1 MKKSK
6 SNAPSEL
13 EDGRGVLDVV
23 MDKKVREYHVATETK
38 YIVEDRRLIKCSS
51 DMNITIDFLCFSKD
65 HDIMDV
71 HVTRQENNYG
81 ITDMQ
86 EEQLRLMDQVSDIQ
100 AHLTLAIDR
109 YGRIKNVLN
118 FDELHD
124 KWRDIKTRI
133 NPNSDEMAK
142 IIHDGDEVY
151 GMGEARFAKRLNMA
165 TPYKALGMGQ
175 FSFEK
180 ATRNDDSFRWK
191 MPSTLI
197 PTIGIDLN
205 IIRDDV
211 VSDPFEPITLQVFR
225 NRTAQF
231 NAYKI
236 EAKFRS
242 LFPLLKK
249 QMGNY
254 RLQFSCSVNKDDQ
267 HGWPV
272 SIEWAMSECVSPVL
286 ADVHCKVELV

>member
-51 DMNITIDFLCFSKD
+51 DMNVTIDFLHISEGRN
-65 HDIMDV
+65 IMDV
-71 HVTRQENNYG
+71 HITRRENNYG
-81 ITDMQ
+81 LTNMP
-86 EEQLRLMDQVSDIQ
+86 EEYLQLMDQVNDIQ
-100 AHLTLAIDR
+100 AHLTLSIDR
-109 YGRIKNVLN
+109 YGRIKSVLKY
-118 FDELHD
+118 DDLYD
-124 KWRDIKTRI
+124 KWQDIKSRI
-133 NPNSDEMAK
+133 NPNSNGMAK
-142 IIHDGDEVY
+142 IMHDGDEVY
-151 GMGEARFAKRLNMA
+151 GMGAAHFAKQLNKA
-165 TPYKALGMGQ
+165 TLYKALGMGL

>member
-1 MKKSK
+1 
-6 SNAPSEL
+6 
-13 EDGRGVLDVV
+13 
-23 MDKKVREYHVATETK
+23 
-38 YIVEDRRLIKCSS
+38 
-51 DMNITIDFLCFSKD
+51 MNITIDFLCFSKD

-81 ITDMQ
+81 LTDMQ

-124 KWRDIKTRI
+124 KWQDIKTRI

-165 TPYKALGMGQ
+165 TPYKALGMGL

>member
-124 KWRDIKTRI
+124 KWQDIKTRI

-142 IIHDGDEVY
+142 IIHDGDEVN
-151 GMGEARFAKRLNMA
+151 GMGEPRFAKRLNMA
-165 TPYKALGMGQ
+165 TPYKALGMGL
-175 FSFEK
+175 FPFVK
-180 ATRNDDSFRWK
+180 AT
-191 MPSTLI
+191 
-197 PTIGIDLN
+197 
-205 IIRDDV
+205 
-211 VSDPFEPITLQVFR
+211 
-225 NRTAQF
+225 
-231 NAYKI
+231 
-236 EAKFRS
+236 
-242 LFPLLKK
+242 
-249 QMGNY
+249 
-254 RLQFSCSVNKDDQ
+254 
-267 HGWPV
+267 
-272 SIEWAMSECVSPVL
+272 
-286 ADVHCKVELV
+286 